1 MHSKNLNKKDFIN
14 GLYVDGG
21 RLINDQPGSMT
32 GIQKAASIKKS
43 VKYDRK
49 INQISDAIELSESRK
64 KFGQMK
70 Y

>member
-21 RLINDQPGSMT
+21 RLINDQPSSMT
-32 GIQKAASIKKS
+32 GIQKAASIKKA